1 MSSARLMRGLA
12 AWGFATARP
21 LEYAVGVR
29 EHPYRY
35 ALRET
40 GRVERRE
47 CPSCRSVEP
56 MTIMETVQSPTLEV
70 ALETLYRCPRCQ
82 RLAIR
87 PGVVKRV
94 GGLLLLV
101 PFLGLIGGAL
111 VAAAWM
117 AWSMASSGDFDPGFA
132 LVALLLVAGSIGAA
146 RPALRTLRRLA
157 RPDALLPL
165 SRHASGEHQLSGEL

>member
-1 MSSARLMRGLA
+1 M
-12 AWGFATARP
+12 
-21 LEYAVGVR
+21 R

-47 CPSCRSVEP
+47 CPSCCTVEP
-56 MTIMETVQSPTLEV
+56 MVIMETTRAPSLEV

-82 RLAIR
+82 RLAIS

-94 GGLLLLV
+94 GGLLLLL

-111 VAAAWM
+111 AAAAWM
-117 AWSMASSGDFDPGFA
+117 SWGLVSSGAFEPGFV
-132 LVALLLVAGSIGAA
+132 LVVVLLLAGALAA
-146 RPALRTLRRLA
+146 GRPAVRTLRRLI
-157 RPDALLPL
+157 RRNTLLPL
-165 SRHASGEHQLSGEL
+165 SRGASGDHQLSGEL